1 MSSYKIIISAVLYF
15 SIIASNHGIVLAE
28 DTSIEAFRAYQN
40 YSRNWLNMDAKAI
53 ARDNFHS
60 PAHINKASITTS
72 DATVI
77 EENYKTNFTV
87 LRKNDYWYS
96 EEKLSFCKQSDTVYQ
111 VFNHYNRYKTNGS
124 LLQGDLAATYLM
136 EKQHGLWKFIYL
148 SSINSKWMNYGCDE
162 YHNYE
167 FLPKDQKFRDSVSSR
182 WDGEFIHL
190 DDGYTYYEQA
200 NKEAEKHIVLV
211 HGFSVPSYIWEPTY
225 QEAIQRGYGV
235 IRYDTFG
242 RGFSDN
248 PDLDYSTEFF
258 AKQLINLLDAL
269 ALKKV
274 HLVGLSDGGRTVAYI
289 AAHFPDRIDQL
300 IFVAPAGFHTDEAIK
315 ENTVTPQEIEN
326 FINEAYQNI
335 GKGQLSDFYAP
346 ERFTEWATRYNGLL
360 KYQGFARAM
369 LSTRKN
375 YQAMSPLHQTLF
387 ENKTKTSFMW
397 GAHDSV
403 LPLKEVRTKI
413 QNLLP
418 EARLFVFDESGH
430 LPHMEE
436 EEKFNRIL
444 FEQILQ

>member
-1 MSSYKIIISAVLYF
+1 MHRGPYCIYVCEILLSA
-15 SIIASNHGIVLAE
+15 N
-28 DTSIEAFRAYQN
+28 EA
-40 YSRNWLNMDAKAI
+40 
-53 ARDNFHS
+53 AR
-60 PAHINKASITTS
+60 
-72 DATVI
+72 
-77 EENYKTNFTV
+77 
-87 LRKNDYWYS
+87 
-96 EEKLSFCKQSDTVYQ
+96 
-111 VFNHYNRYKTNGS
+111 
-124 LLQGDLAATYLM
+124 LLQNNKESFFKNIIELYPGYNLKFFVKSWKLQTEQFYDL
-136 EKQHGLWKFIYL
+136 KF
-148 SSINSKWMNYGCDE
+148 NDKTE
-162 YHNYE
+162 VVE
-167 FLPKDQKFRDSVSSR
+167 
-182 WDGEFIHL
+182 
-190 DDGYTYYEQA
+190 A

-335 GKGQLSDFYAP
+335 GQGQLSDFYAP

-375 YQAMSPLHQTLF
+375 YQAMNPLHQTLF
-387 ENKTKTSFMW
+387 ENKTKTEI
-397 GAHDSV
+397 HDFS
-403 LPLKEVRTKI
+403 
-413 QNLLP
+413 
-418 EARLFVFDESGH
+418 
-430 LPHMEE
+430 
-436 EEKFNRIL
+436 IL
-444 FEQILQ
+444 MRNISKAIVHAP